1 MGCGLTYP
9 LVESGTN
16 RQIIACPPASS
27 ALSVNKITKQQ
38 TWGDLGGDAMTNRRA
53 GRETAYDSYLV
64 VWKQRGWLVEVIQN
78 VRMWRA
84 IDYEDVARIQQIL
97 ALMEWTIY
105 NRTVTMK
112 KHNQQL
118 KIMLS
123 VSGNSKDV
131 GGFSDVVASCSN
143 RKRYFL
149 TNLKLTPEKIWAIL
163 IIPTGSPEA
172 INLCRDRGLNPG
184 RQHRSLTPYPYT
196 ARSPLVRF
204 VGDIL
209 LELYDI
215 LTILRGENYLHF
227 LQTVISKLLE
237 DVPLATRLN
246 CGYLRMEP
254 LNITTMNCHVIGA
267 CEDVSI
273 FARSIRWQYIRFNC
287 VVKAEEYLVLIILT
301 SKIFENHCSK
311 EYRSRCTLVPV
322 IRFISST
329 IALLITYDLD
339 GVDFDWE
346 FPAWQG
352 NPLERTQF
360 TLLLQELHEEL
371 IKIKSP
377 LLVSVAVATP
387 QPIVDQA
394 YEVSKM
400 AQKSLKIVT
409 CILVLPLHHSY
420 FKSYEVSTLKTQQ
433 EKKNRSYRQR
443 QQPSL
448 VLFTSNEE
456 VKARILS
463 LVNAANH
470 DLNAPASG
478 NGFLGNEGFVTYP
491 QVCWFLKSSDATAE
505 YVVNGGYGDYYIQRV
520 AVEPKLTP
528 LSDATGR
535 AGAVFLS
542 WAWLD
547 SPSLYTTTVL
557 VLGAFR
563 YRYNKKGVTSQHF
576 NTGGR
581 DIVVRLSAV
590 RLFHVSPSIPAL
602 RPIVIALV
610 RRYGVQ
616 WTGTPGSPLLTPAA
630 LDSISFS
637 LLKLINY

>member
-1 MGCGLTYP
+1 MIIFLTH
-9 LVESGTN
+9 V
-16 RQIIACPPASS
+16 
-27 ALSVNKITKQQ
+27 
-38 TWGDLGGDAMTNRRA
+38 
-53 GRETAYDSYLV
+53 
-64 VWKQRGWLVEVIQN
+64 
-78 VRMWRA
+78 
-84 IDYEDVARIQQIL
+84 
-97 ALMEWTIY
+97 
-105 NRTVTMK
+105 
-112 KHNQQL
+112 
-118 KIMLS
+118 S
-123 VSGNSKDV
+123 VS
-131 GGFSDVVASCSN
+131 
-143 RKRYFL
+143 
-149 TNLKLTPEKIWAIL
+149 
-163 IIPTGSPEA
+163 
-172 INLCRDRGLNPG
+172 
-184 RQHRSLTPYPYT
+184 
-196 ARSPLVRF
+196 
-204 VGDIL
+204 
-209 LELYDI
+209 
-215 LTILRGENYLHF
+215 
-227 LQTVISKLLE
+227 
-237 DVPLATRLN
+237 
-246 CGYLRMEP
+246 
-254 LNITTMNCHVIGA
+254 CHVIGA

-301 SKIFENHCSK
+301 HVEVEWKTFKTYFVGPPHPAGIQSPISPLLANWYIPQFSYDVGNST
-311 EYRSRCTLVPV
+311 YTTRSW
-322 IRFISST
+322 FISST

-400 AQKSLKIVT
+400 A
-409 CILVLPLHHSY
+409 H
-420 FKSYEVSTLKTQQ
+420 
-433 EKKNRSYRQR
+433 
-443 QQPSL
+443 
-448 VLFTSNEE
+448 
-456 VKARILS
+456 

-491 QVCWFLKSSDATAE
+491 QVCWFLK
-505 YVVNGGYGDYYIQRV
+505 
-520 AVEPKLTP
+520 
-528 LSDATGR
+528 TGR